1 MSGNGGKAKI
11 GSLTSSWEHFQE
23 WRRLAEDE
31 PGAVDSE
38 TLLKGGL

>member
-1 MSGNGGKAKI
+1 MFGNGDKAKI
-11 GSLTSSWEHFQE
+11 GSLTSQWEHLHE
-23 WRRLAEDE
+23 WKRLAEDE